1 MSVRYDD
8 RLNRVH
14 QPVAHDPHDTTPVDI
29 AEHGLS
35 IYAKRIIA
43 IHNALL
49 EKGILPTFDP
59 IRRTA
64 EELDALFDRG
74 TPPDT
79 VPPALHRRLPD
90 YYERRVLAIEKWL
103 VDQGV
108 ISAEEVR
115 SYVDALDLP
124 DALK

>member
-1 MSVRYDD
+1 MSVRYED
-8 RLNRVH
+8 RASRVH
-14 QPVAHDPHDTTPVDI
+14 QPVDHDRTDARPVDI
-29 AEHGLS
+29 EEHPLS

-64 EELDALFDRG
+64 EEVDAMFARG
-74 TPPDT
+74 APPDT
-79 VPPALHRRLPD
+79 VPPALARRLPD

-103 VDQGV
+103 VDQGIV
-108 ISAEEVR
+108 DGAELAATVR
-115 SYVDALDLP
+115 AIPVP
-124 DALK
+124 PALK

>member
-1 MSVRYDD
+1 MSVRYED
-8 RLNRVH
+8 RLSRVH
-14 QPVAHDPHDTTPVDI
+14 QPVDHDPNDARPIDI
-29 AEHGLS
+29 GEHGLS

-64 EELDALFDRG
+64 EEVDALFAAG
-74 TPPDT
+74 TPPET
-79 VPPALHRRLPD
+79 VPPALQRRLPY

-103 VDQGV
+103 VDQGL
-108 ISAEEVR
+108 ISADEVR
-115 SYVDALDLP
+115 AYAGTLTVP
-124 DALK
+124 DALG